1 MIKGIV
7 LAGGTGSRLM
17 PLTKVVNKSLLPVYD
32 KPLIYYPIITLRDS
46 GIKEILIIAGKE
58 HAGQYLDLLGDG
70 RELGVKITYTL
81 QNEPKGIAHG
91 LALAEDFADGQPV
104 VLILGD
110 NIFENTVKFEE
121 TGGAK
126 IFLKEVVDPQRFGI
140 AKFEGDKLVDI
151 IEKPVDPPSNW
162 AVTGLYYYDKQVF
175 DVIRVQKPSA
185 RGEYEISD
193 VNQWYVFN
201 DMMQYEKINGDWI
214 DCGTFDSL
222 LKASN
227 LMANKKTII

>member
-91 LALAEDFADGQPV
+91 LALAQDFADDEPI

-110 NIFENTVKFEE
+110 NVFEDTFKFEE
-121 TGGAK
+121 VGGAK
-126 IFLKEVVDPQRFGI
+126 IFLKKVNDPQRFGVAEFRDNVI
-140 AKFEGDKLVDI
+140 VDI
-151 IEKPVDPPSNW
+151 IEKPVNPPSDL
-162 AVTGLYYYDKQVF
+162 AVTGLYYYDSMVF
-175 DVIRVQKPSA
+175 DIIHDLKPSD
-185 RGEYEISD
+185 RGEYEITD
-193 VNQWYVFN
+193 VNKFYVQN
-201 DMMQYEKINGDWI
+201 GMMRYEEIKGYWK

-222 LKASN
+222 LEVSN
-227 LMANKKTII
+227 LMAGKKQ